1 MMEIRFFVWI
11 DLDMPHDPY
20 KSPQKYYNYVCNR
33 IDCNE
38 RRRLAMGDDYDGDA
52 LEGSHDDEDKSLG
65 LFAMTYFMDDLA
77 GDVLATLQAT
87 GLDQNTYFMFLAD
100 HSGDDADYIN
110 YPYAGGKGTNY
121 EGGRHLAGMMHSPLI
136 DSSLQGTWYN
146 GFFTL
151 EDIFPT
157 FAGMAGVDSDFLDSL
172 NLDGM
177 DLSDYIFS
185 GDEAN
190 SPRTEFLLNIDPYAS
205 SCDDDEYV
213 LDFNVRR
220 RMDYDADSDDGML
233 ASGSRDSGG
242 SRGGSGG
249 GGKGGGIGPA
259 YAYRYG
265 DLKLMAQ
272 CLYDYSSYTYYLYN
286 ITNDPTE
293 SNNLAGTSY
302 EDSDA

>member
-121 EGGRHLAGMMHSPLI
+121 EGGRHLAGMIYSPLI

-146 GFFTL
+146 GYVTL

-157 FAGMAGVDSDFLDSL
+157 IAALAGVDDDTLSAL
-172 NLDGM
+172 NLDGYA
-177 DLSDYIFS
+177 LGDYIL
-185 GDEAN
+185 GYEDVED
-190 SPRTEFLLNIDPYAS
+190 SPRTEFLLNIDPYAM
-205 SCDDDEYV
+205 SCQDYDWGVSDE
-213 LDFNVRR
+213 RR
-220 RMDYDADSDDGML
+220 RLGGDGDH
-233 ASGSRDSGG
+233 GVQ
-242 SRGGSGG
+242 GG
-249 GGKGGGIGPA
+249 GGISPA
-259 YAYRYG
+259 AAYRYG
-265 DLKLMAQ
+265 
-272 CLYDYSSYTYYLYN
+272 
-286 ITNDPTE
+286 
-293 SNNLAGTSY
+293 
-302 EDSDA
+302 